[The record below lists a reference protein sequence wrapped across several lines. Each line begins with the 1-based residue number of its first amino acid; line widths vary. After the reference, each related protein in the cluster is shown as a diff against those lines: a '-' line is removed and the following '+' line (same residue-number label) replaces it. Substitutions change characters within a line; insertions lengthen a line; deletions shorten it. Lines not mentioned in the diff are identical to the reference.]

1 VSPVQNGAPNVL
13 PDRLPNYALS
23 VEIREWNSMDRDAS
37 TDTPSRILII
47 DDARGVSEVLALKL
61 NREGFV
67 TAVAHNAERA
77 GELLERDEFDVILL
91 DVQLPDG
98 SGFDLLARVR
108 QRYSLLDLPII
119 MISGLDETSDVVAAL
134 RNGAN
139 DYITKPFDL
148 GVALARIRTQLVLKR
163 LKQTN
168 DRFMRIASHD
178 LKKPLLVMLDAARH
192 LQTNYP
198 VGTALDQDAQAV
210 LATLIDSGQFM
221 QHIIADLLEL
231 RALNDRRAHVS
242 KLPTDFGAIVRQAVV
257 RNKSYALGKGAEL
270 RMEFEHD
277 LPIIKADDTRVM
289 QVLEN
294 LIGNAIKFGSAG
306 NIVTVRTRCERD
318 WILCEVTDA
327 GPGIPQNE
335 MAQLFKEYARLS
347 NLPTGGEKSSG
358 LGLAICRELVVLHG
372 GEIGAHNNPNGGSTF
387 WFRLP
392 VD

>member
-1 VSPVQNGAPNVL
+1 
-13 PDRLPNYALS
+13 
-23 VEIREWNSMDRDAS
+23 MDRDAS
-37 TDTPSRILII
+37 TDNPGRILII
-47 DDARGVSEVLALKL
+47 DDAAAVSEVLALKL
-61 NREGFV
+61 GREGFV
-67 TAVAHNAERA
+67 TAVARNAQSA
-77 GELLERDEFDVILL
+77 GELLERDEFDVVLL

-98 SGFDLLARVR
+98 SGFDLLARIR
-108 QRYSLLDLPII
+108 QRHSLLDLPII
-119 MISGLDETSDVVAAL
+119 MISGFDQTSDVVAAL

-148 GVALARIRTQLVLKR
+148 GVALARVRTQLVLKR

-210 LATLIDSGQFM
+210 LATLIDSGEFM

-257 RNKSYALGKGAEL
+257 RNKAYALGKGAEL

-277 LPIIKADDTRVM
+277 LPIIKADDTRIM

-294 LIGNAIKFGSAG
+294 LIGNAIKFGPAG
-306 NIVTVRTRCERD
+306 NIITVRTRREHDR
-318 WILCEVTDA
+318 ILCEVSDA

-358 LGLAICRELVVLHG
+358 LGLAICRELVTLHG
-372 GEIGAHNNPNGGSTF
+372 GEIGAHNNPDGGSTF

-392 VD
+392 AG